1 MERFFKD
8 SRTIKKF
15 RTGPLDLNIQQLAD
29 ELFHH
34 GYTRHSIRV
43 RIQTLGHFGRW
54 LKKCRI
60 PLQNVTSA
68 LIESYVYRHGSVRNG
83 DGKVLRML
91 LDLLSR
97 NGLVPQAVQAPA
109 DDNGAASMV
118 TNFSDYLRQQ
128 RGLASGTIN
137 NHRNY
142 VTMFLGDRFPNGAI
156 DLSKIEAKDFVTFV
170 QREAAR
176 RTPMSAKNVSTVL
189 RSFAT
194 YLFSTN
200 VIDRDLS
207 GSIPTVRSWSLTG
220 IPKAMTRKQV
230 TRVLASC
237 NRKTTIGRRDY
248 AILLLLVRLG
258 LRAGR

>member
-1 MERFFKD
+1 
-8 SRTIKKF
+8 
-15 RTGPLDLNIQQLAD
+15 
-29 ELFHH
+29 
-34 GYTRHSIRV
+34 
-43 RIQTLGHFGRW
+43 
-54 LKKCRI
+54 
-60 PLQNVTSA
+60 
-68 LIESYVYRHGSVRNG
+68 
-83 DGKVLRML
+83 ML
-91 LDLLSR
+91 LDLLFR

-109 DDNGAASMV
+109 DDNGVASMV
-118 TNFSDYLRQQ
+118 TRFSDCLRQQ

-137 NHRNY
+137 NHRHY

-156 DLSKIEAKDFVTFV
+156 DLSTIEAKDFVTFV

-189 RSFAT
+189 RSFAA

-200 VIDRDLS
+200 LIDRDLS
-207 GSIPTVRSWSLTG
+207 GSIPTVRGWSLTG

-258 LRAGR
+258 LRAGEVAALGLEDIDWTAGTLTVSGKGAKMCKLPLHHDVGQAIFTNARGGQLSADGVQYIVSKHVTAAVVVRLLHPKGLRPTSFATRPQWNCS